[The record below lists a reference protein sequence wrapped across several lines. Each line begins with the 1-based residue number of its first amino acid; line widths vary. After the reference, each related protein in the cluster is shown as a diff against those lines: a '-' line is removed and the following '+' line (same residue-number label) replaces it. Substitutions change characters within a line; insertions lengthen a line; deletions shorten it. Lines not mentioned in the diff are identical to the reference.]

1 MPAVVNQSIFSAIIE
16 SSDDAILSKTLDGV
30 ITSWNPAA
38 TRIFGYTAEEM
49 VGSSVL
55 RLFPA
60 DRLGEEVLILARIAN
75 GERVDHFETVRLHK
89 SGRPITVSATISPVR
104 DEYDR
109 IVGASKI
116 LRDISDTID
125 NPRDLEQFRSLVI
138 SSFDAILTKD
148 LNGVIRSWNPACERI
163 FGYSAVEMVGQS
175 ILTLI
180 PPERLLEEPRIIE
193 RIKAGEFIEPFE
205 TQRLRKDGERINVSI
220 TLSPLHDRHGRIV
233 GASKII
239 RDVTERH
246 RAEERMR
253 LMDSVF
259 SHSSEAILVT
269 DVHGTIIEVNEAFTQ
284 ITGYTRQDVIG
295 RDPSL
300 FRSGRQGPDVYRAML
315 SSLHST
321 GHCQGEVWSR
331 RKTGEAYAVM
341 LTVSAVPN
349 PRGGEPR
356 YVAQFSDI
364 TSLREQQEKMER
376 LASYDP
382 LTELPNRLL
391 FSDRL
396 RQALVHA
403 LRQKYTVAIA
413 YLDLDGFKAVN
424 DQWGHEAGDELLVT
438 LARRMQQVLR
448 ATDTLARIGGDEFA
462 VVMVDVGTP
471 GQCENLLNRI
481 LAACA
486 EPITIQ
492 GTFAK
497 VSASIGLTLFPQD
510 DGDAEQ
516 LMRHADQAMYQA
528 KQLGKNRFQM
538 FDPAS
543 DAAAR
548 ARAQRLAEFSRAIRD
563 KELVLYYQP
572 KVNMRTEEVVG
583 LEALIRW
590 IHPTRGLL
598 SPADFLPLI
607 ENHVLIEAVDEWVI
621 KTALQQLQT
630 WNDQGLHLNV
640 SINIAPQ
647 HLKAENFVNDL
658 LAQLV
663 VFPHVDPTQLELE
676 IVESSSIDDPEK
688 VMDVI
693 ARCQSHGLRFALDDF
708 GTGYSSLTY
717 LKQLKVNSLKIDQ
730 SFVRDMLM
738 DSEDLTIVQGV
749 IGLAKAF
756 GKTVIAEGVES
767 REHGCKLLQL
777 GCELAQGYGISRPM
791 PPEKVPDW
799 IGHWYSHASWVSEA
813 PSANSA

>member
-104 DEYDR
+104 DEYD
-109 IVGASKI
+109 
-116 LRDISDTID
+116 
-125 NPRDLEQFRSLVI
+125 
-138 SSFDAILTKD
+138 
-148 LNGVIRSWNPACERI
+148 
-163 FGYSAVEMVGQS
+163 
-175 ILTLI
+175 
-180 PPERLLEEPRIIE
+180 
-193 RIKAGEFIEPFE
+193 
-205 TQRLRKDGERINVSI
+205 
-220 TLSPLHDRHGRIV
+220 RIV

-349 PRGGEPR
+349 PGGGDPR

-448 ATDTLARIGGDEFA
+448 VTDTLARIGGDEFA
-462 VVMVDVGTP
+462 VMMVDVGTP

-572 KVNMRTEEVVG
+572 KVNMRTGEVVG

-647 HLKAENFVNDL
+647 HLKAENFVDDL

-676 IVESSSIDDPEK
+676 IVESSSMDDPEK

-799 IGHWYSHASWVSEA
+799 IGHWYSHASWVAEA
-813 PSANSA
+813 TSANSA

>member
-60 DRLGEEVLILARIAN
+60 DRLREEVLILARIAN

-104 DEYDR
+104 DEYD
-109 IVGASKI
+109 
-116 LRDISDTID
+116 
-125 NPRDLEQFRSLVI
+125 
-138 SSFDAILTKD
+138 
-148 LNGVIRSWNPACERI
+148 
-163 FGYSAVEMVGQS
+163 
-175 ILTLI
+175 
-180 PPERLLEEPRIIE
+180 
-193 RIKAGEFIEPFE
+193 
-205 TQRLRKDGERINVSI
+205 
-220 TLSPLHDRHGRIV
+220 RIV

-331 RKTGEAYAVM
+331 RKNGEAYAVM

-349 PRGGEPR
+349 PQGGEPR

-396 RQALVHA
+396 RQALLHA

-448 ATDTLARIGGDEFA
+448 VTDTLARIGGDEFA

-548 ARAQRLAEFSRAIRD
+548 ARAQGLAEFSRAIRD

-572 KVNMRTEEVVG
+572 KVNMRTGEVVG

-621 KTALQQLQT
+621 ETALQQLQT

-647 HLKAENFVNDL
+647 HLKAENFVDDL

-799 IGHWYSHASWVSEA
+799 IGHWYSHASWVAEA
-813 PSANSA
+813 TSANSA

>member
-60 DRLGEEVLILARIAN
+60 DRLREEVLILARIAN

-89 SGRPITVSATISPVR
+89 SGRPITVSVTISPVR

-116 LRDISDTID
+116 
-125 NPRDLEQFRSLVI
+125 
-138 SSFDAILTKD
+138 
-148 LNGVIRSWNPACERI
+148 
-163 FGYSAVEMVGQS
+163 M
-175 ILTLI
+175 
-180 PPERLLEEPRIIE
+180 
-193 RIKAGEFIEPFE
+193 
-205 TQRLRKDGERINVSI
+205 
-220 TLSPLHDRHGRIV
+220 
-233 GASKII
+233 

-259 SHSSEAILVT
+259 SHSSEAIVVT

-331 RKTGEAYAVM
+331 RKNGEAYAVM

-349 PRGGEPR
+349 PQGGEPR

-396 RQALVHA
+396 RQALLHA

-448 ATDTLARIGGDEFA
+448 VTDTLARIGGDEFA

-492 GTFAK
+492 GTFAN

-572 KVNMRTEEVVG
+572 KVNMRTGEVVG

-621 KTALQQLQT
+621 ETALQQLQT

-647 HLKAENFVNDL
+647 HLKAENFVDDL

-799 IGHWYSHASWVSEA
+799 IGHWYSHASWVAEA
-813 PSANSA
+813 TSANSA